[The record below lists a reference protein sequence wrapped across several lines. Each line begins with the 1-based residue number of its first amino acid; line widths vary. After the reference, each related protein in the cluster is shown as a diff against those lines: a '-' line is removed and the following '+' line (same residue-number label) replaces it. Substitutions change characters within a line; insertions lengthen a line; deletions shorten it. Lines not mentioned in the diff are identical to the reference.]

1 MKGSINDKA
10 VIVLIKC
17 RASHNFISDR
27 LTSLLKLP
35 KEMSNYGLILGLGTA
50 VKGRGVC
57 KNGELKIGDWRVT
70 DNFLPLELGGVDVIL
85 GMHWLHSLGVT
96 EVDWKKLTMILYRG
110 GQKVIL
116 RGDPSLTKARVSLKS
131 MMKSWSSSDLGF
143 LVECRASEEA

>member
-1 MKGSINDKA
+1 
-10 VIVLIKC
+10 
-17 RASHNFISDR
+17 
-27 LTSLLKLP
+27 
-35 KEMSNYGLILGLGTA
+35 MSNYGLILGLGTA

-110 GQKVIL
+110 EFYGVDDIL
-116 RGDPSLTKARVSLKS
+116 TVNESNPELLGRYEDVLDWLEDLPPKRGI
-131 MMKSWSSSDLGF
+131 
-143 LVECRASEEA
+143 